1 MTPLQRGAACVLA
14 GEMLLAVMGA
24 IIKHLAPELPNT
36 VLVFLRNLMG
46 LAIICPLVLYRDGFG
61 GLKTRHLRFHLMR
74 AVIGVSAMYCYFFS
88 LEKLVLTEAVL
99 LKLTAP
105 FFIPII
111 ALLWLREST
120 SRVIWLTIA
129 AGFAGVLVILDPTS
143 ADVEDYLFVAAGL
156 AGALLGATA
165 KVTIRRMGV
174 SEPSGRIV
182 FYFGLFGS
190 LVTAPAALATWVTP
204 SPSTWV
210 WLALLAICATVAQ
223 MLITTAYRIAPAGQ
237 IGQFT
242 YSSVIFAALL
252 GWVFFM
258 EPVTHSQMLGCI
270 LIVGAGLI
278 NLRQRRAPA

>member
-24 IIKHLAPELPNT
+24 IIKHLAPELPNS

-46 LAIICPLVLYRDGFG
+46 LAIICPLMLYREGFV

-88 LEKLVLTEAVL
+88 LEKLALTEAVL

-105 FFIPII
+105 FFIPLI
-111 ALLWLREST
+111 ALVWLGEST
-120 SRVIWLTIA
+120 SRVIWITIA
-129 AGFAGVLVILDPTS
+129 AGFAGVLVILDPTA
-143 ADVEDYLFVAAGL
+143 ADAEDYLFVAAGL

-174 SEPSGRIV
+174 TEPSGRIV
-182 FYFGLFGS
+182 FYFGFFGS
-190 LVTAPAALATWVTP
+190 LVTAPAAIANWVTP
-204 SPSTWV
+204 SVSTWL
-210 WLALLAICATVAQ
+210 WLALLAVCATVAQ

-242 YSSVIFAALL
+242 YSSVIFAAFL

-258 EPVTHSQMLGCI
+258 EPVTGSQFIGCV

-278 NLRQRRAPA
+278 NLRQRKAPA